1 MGYTPITLTEEDI
14 IHHLPETIGQVS
26 LNYDFYPGEDKYSD
40 GAIEDELLEIASSCS
55 RMEYPQIIEEKK
67 KWPILYHLSPVR
79 GNIVDFLPITSK
91 DKVLEI
97 GSGCGA
103 ITDTLSKKAH
113 SVTCVDLSK
122 KRSFVNANRNHDRN
136 NITIHVGN
144 FNDIEPT
151 LDTDFD
157 YVCLIGV
164 FEYGASYIPTETP
177 YEDFLNIILKHV
189 KKNGRV
195 IIAIENK
202 FGLKYWAGCAEDHN
216 GEYYS
221 SIEGYPNGGSA
232 RTFTR
237 QGLEKIFKKC
247 GVDEYSFYYPY
258 PDYKLMHTLY
268 SDKRLPQKGELTDN
282 TCNYDRNRLK
292 TFNESFAFDS
302 IIEDDEFPMFSN
314 SYLAIIGPDI
324 DTKYVKFSN
333 DRKEEYAIRTEITVD
348 EVIKV
353 PMDMKARN
361 HLKRMAEAYTKLKA
375 RYEGSGLKIN
385 KCVFDDDTGI
395 AHFEFEKGISLE
407 VLMDEALFNKDF
419 KKFEELFD
427 KYYEYVSYNTAA
439 GITNYDMIF
448 ANILVSDECWTVIDY
463 EWTFD
468 ANKTSEEV
476 AYRALY
482 CYLLEN
488 QRRNCFDFSKLTGK
502 IGITEEMAELFR
514 EREKTFQKSVT
525 GNRESLGEIRATIG
539 TYVIDTV
546 ELAEKELKRI
556 VNERIQV
563 YFDNGEGYSEQNS
576 KYIPDVYKDK
586 NHIEADI
593 EFDGNVKMLRIDPAD
608 FRAVVK
614 INELVIN
621 GINVLDNK
629 KFIQTNGKT
638 IKYGTYVFNTEDPNI
653 NLRLNEVLIKGENVL
668 HIDMEVIPVSAE
680 IALDIS
686 NSIKKLF

>member
-1 MGYTPITLTEEDI
+1 MGYTPITLTEEEI
-14 IHHLPETIGQVS
+14 INHLPNTIGQVS

-40 GAIEDELLEIASSCS
+40 GAIEDELLDIVSNCS
-55 RMEYPQIIEEKK
+55 RMEYPQIIEERK

-79 GNIVDFLPITSK
+79 GNIVDFLPIGPD

-103 ITDTLSKKAH
+103 ITDTLSKKAR

-157 YVCLIGV
+157 YICLIGV
-164 FEYGASYIPTETP
+164 FEYGASYIPTNTP

-216 GEYYS
+216 GEFYS

-237 QGLEKIFKKC
+237 TGLEKIFKKC
-247 GVDEYSFYYPY
+247 GVEEYSFYYPY

-268 SDKRLPQKGELTDN
+268 SDKRLPEKGELTDN
-282 TCNYDRNRLK
+282 ICNYDRNRLK
-292 TFNESFAFDS
+292 TFNESFAYDS
-302 IIEDDEFPMFSN
+302 IIEDEEFPLFSN
-314 SYLAIIGPDI
+314 SYLAILGPDV

-333 DRKEEYAIRTEITVD
+333 DRIDQYAIRTEITAD

-353 PMDMKARN
+353 PMETKAKM
-361 HLKRMAEAYTKLKA
+361 HLKNMSNAYHKLKE
-375 RYEGSGLKIN
+375 RYEGSDLKIN
-385 KCVFDDDTGI
+385 RCTFEEETGI
-395 AHFEFEKGISLE
+395 AHFDFERGISLE
-407 VLMDEALFNKDF
+407 VLMDEALFSKNYER
-419 KKFEELFD
+419 FEALFD
-427 KYYEYVSYNTAA
+427 KYYEYVSYNTTGKIA
-439 GITNYDMIF
+439 NYDMIF
-448 ANILVSDECWTVIDY
+448 ANILVAGDEWTVIDY

-468 ANKTSEEV
+468 EQKSPEEI
-476 AYRALY
+476 AYRSLY
-482 CYLLEN
+482 CYLLED
-488 QRRNCFDFSKLTGK
+488 QRRNCFDFSKLTNK
-502 IGITEEMAELFR
+502 IGITEEAAELYR
-514 EREKTFQKSVT
+514 EREKAFQKSVT

-539 TYVIDTV
+539 TYVIDSV
-546 ELAEKELKRI
+546 SLAENELKRI
-556 VNERIQV
+556 INERIQV
-563 YFDNGEGYSEQNS
+563 YIDNGNGYSEQNS
-576 KYIPDVYKDK
+576 RYIPDVYKDK

-608 FRAVVK
+608 FRSVVK

-621 GINVLDNK
+621 GINVLTNK
-629 KFIQTNGKT
+629 KLIQTNGKT

-653 NLRLNEVLIKGENVL
+653 NLRLNEVLIRGENVL
-668 HIDMEVIPVSAE
+668 HVDMEVIPISEAVAD
-680 IALDIS
+680 DIS